1 MQDNFSVLRVIG
13 VDSDVTVLLW
23 SIKWSHFL
31 VCFLGD
37 TSQLDFDAVCEND
50 TAMAAL
56 MNYFEA
62 EGGLGDPAELSDMQ
76 WTL

>member
-1 MQDNFSVLRVIG
+1 MVILF
-13 VDSDVTVLLW
+13 VLL
-23 SIKWSHFL
+23 
-31 VCFLGD
+31 GD
-37 TSQLDFDAVCEND
+37 ASQLDFDTVCEND

-56 MNYFEA
+56 MNYLEA

>member
-1 MQDNFSVLRVIG
+1 MVV
-13 VDSDVTVLLW
+13 VDSNITVLLW
-23 SIKWSHFL
+23 YIKWWHFL
-31 VCFLGD
+31 VSLLGD

-56 MNYFEA
+56 MNYLEA